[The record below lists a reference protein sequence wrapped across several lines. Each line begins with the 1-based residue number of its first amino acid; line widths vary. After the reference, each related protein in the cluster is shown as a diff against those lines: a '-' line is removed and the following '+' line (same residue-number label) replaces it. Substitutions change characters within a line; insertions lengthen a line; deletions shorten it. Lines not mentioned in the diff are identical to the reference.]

1 VLRFAYELIPAL
13 LLGLLLGYSFPSLPT
28 RLAAPLVTWG
38 ILITLVGLLLRSGLG
53 GDLLV
58 AGAAAGLINGIGL
71 LLLWVAPLR
80 RALAN
85 GGLQLGSVVGNTGY
99 FGIPVALA
107 LLPPQALGYSI
118 TYDLVGTLITWS
130 VGPLLIG
137 GLAITPAKLLAIF
150 LDSPALKGLAI
161 ALAIHLS
168 PWGDAVAGLLWIP
181 SRLVLL
187 LALPCAMA
195 LLLFPAALVSVLYHY
210 GAFTERDV
218 AMTVLALRGYGAG
231 LLGLIAIKVLAPAYY
246 ARLDVRTPV
255 KIALGILAATQAMNL
270 VLVPWLGHAG
280 LALSIGLGA
289 LFNAGFLLRGLLRQR
304 IYRPRPGWGAF
315 TLRVVLAN
323 LLLAAALAWAGWKID
338 WIALQAAWA
347 VRAAAVA
354 GVLAGVALLY
364 FLALLAMG
372 LRPRDLARLS

>member
-1 VLRFAYELIPAL
+1 MLRAACSGGQARIPPKGAIVLRFAYELIPAL
-13 LLGLLLGYSFPSLPT
+13 LLGLLLGYRFPSLPT

-38 ILITLVGLLLRSGLG
+38 IPITLVGLLLRSGLG

-71 LLLWVAPLR
+71 LLLLGVTPLR

-85 GGLQLGSVVGNTGY
+85 GGLQLGAVVGNTGY

-187 LALPCAMA
+187 LALAVVGMRLGVMLLRPEGAAIRAGERGPLATALAFKLLLLPLLA
-195 LLLFPAALVSVLYHY
+195 LLVGQLLRLPELVRHAVVLQAAAPTAISVLLIAEAAGMHQDRTAHLVLWSTLLALVSVPLWWWWV
-210 GAFTERDV
+210 GT
-218 AMTVLALRGYGAG
+218 
-231 LLGLIAIKVLAPAYY
+231 
-246 ARLDVRTPV
+246 
-255 KIALGILAATQAMNL
+255 
-270 VLVPWLGHAG
+270 
-280 LALSIGLGA
+280 
-289 LFNAGFLLRGLLRQR
+289 
-304 IYRPRPGWGAF
+304 
-315 TLRVVLAN
+315 
-323 LLLAAALAWAGWKID
+323 
-338 WIALQAAWA
+338 
-347 VRAAAVA
+347 
-354 GVLAGVALLY
+354 
-364 FLALLAMG
+364 
-372 LRPRDLARLS
+372 